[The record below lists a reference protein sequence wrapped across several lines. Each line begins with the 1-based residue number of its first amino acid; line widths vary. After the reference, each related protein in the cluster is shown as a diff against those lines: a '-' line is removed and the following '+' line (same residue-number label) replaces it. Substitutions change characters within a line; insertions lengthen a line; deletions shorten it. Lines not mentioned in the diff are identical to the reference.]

1 MSETDMAF
9 SNNDQQWQWRRQD
22 GDIVYRV
29 LKAYV
34 QVALSMRTS
43 QNLLDAQC
51 ACPEL
56 RASRVVNAMQAA

>member
-29 LKAYV
+29 LNTYV
-34 QVALSMRTS
+34 QVALFMRTS
-43 QNLLDAQC
+43 QNLMDAQC
-51 ACPEL
+51 ALTPTL
-56 RASRVVNAMQAA
+56 PS